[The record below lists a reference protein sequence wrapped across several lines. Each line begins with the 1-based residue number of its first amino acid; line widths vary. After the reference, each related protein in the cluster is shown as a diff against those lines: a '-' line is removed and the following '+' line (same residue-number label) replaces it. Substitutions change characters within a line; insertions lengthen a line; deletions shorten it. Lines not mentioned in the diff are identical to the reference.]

1 VSTAPLRLATLRP
14 RSRLSRARR
23 VRNSLAAAL
32 IALGTALVLL
42 PLVLILAQLIIQG
55 LSSLNLAFFT
65 QLPRPVGETGGG
77 MGQAIVGSFILVAIA
92 LVLGTTIGIGT
103 GVYLAEYAESRLS
116 RVVRVMSDV
125 LAGVPAIVVG
135 LVVYALLVRPMR
147 NYSAIAGGVALG
159 LIMIP
164 IIVRATEGV
173 LRLVPTSVREAGL
186 ALGLPRWKVTLAI
199 TLPAALPGIIT
210 GVMLAVARVA
220 GEAAPLLF
228 TALGTTFWPQGLVG
242 PISALPL
249 QVYQYAISAYPEEN
263 RLAWAGAL
271 VLVVLVFVASLVAR
285 LATRR
290 RY

>member
-147 NYSAIAGGVALG
+147 NYSAIAGGVDLG

-173 LRLVPTSVREAGL
+173 LRLVPISVREAGL
-186 ALGLPRWKVTLAI
+186 ALGLPRWKVTVAI

>member
-1 VSTAPLRLATLRP
+1 MSTAPLGLATPRP
-14 RSRLSRARR
+14 RARLSGARR
-23 VRNSLAAAL
+23 IRNGLAAAL

-42 PLVLILAQLIIQG
+42 PLVLIFAQLIIQG

-103 GVYLAEYAESRLS
+103 GLYLAEYAESRLS

-228 TALGTTFWPQGLVG
+228 TALGTNFWPQGLVG

-271 VLVVLVFVASLVAR
+271 VLVGLVFVASLVAR